1 MTCVTRTPT
10 WARLWVPPLCAA
22 LALTVPGISMQ
33 KADAQHQDASVARY
47 RVDFTQQQLDQMLA
61 PIALYPDP
69 LLSQILMAA
78 TYPLEVVEAARWSR
92 ANPHLQGRSAVD
104 AVEHMRWDP
113 SVKSLVA
120 FPRILAMMNER
131 LDWTRDLGDAFLA
144 QEPHVMDSIQELRR
158 RALAAGTLRSG
169 REVRVV
175 ERDRLIFIEPVEVE
189 VAYVPYYDPVVVYGD
204 WWWPQYPPVR
214 WAPWPGYVVSP
225 SYASAFYWGP
235 AIAVGTVFFFGAFD
249 WHRRHAVI
257 HHHHHRDAFVDR
269 TRIVDRGTRW
279 IHDPMHRRGVNYRSE
294 FVRQRI
300 AREQT
305 AVRGDQRVSAPRL
318 NADVPPA
325 REARRGTLQAPPSR
339 ATLTNPSERAEG
351 RRAERLP
358 SRAETNPAAD
368 ALDARRAAARQSRAE
383 ENSSAESGDA
393 RRAERRARGQAKG
406 AEFADERRA
415 ARERRAE
422 AQVPARPIQTDPGA
436 RSNERAA
443 APRAPAPSGNPP
455 SVGNAA
461 RSPAANE
468 SSDDR
473 ARGQRGR
480 ELRERGPERSA
491 TAPANAPS
499 ANRAEREARTQADR
513 WSRPD
518 AHPGRGMR
526 ERSSDVPPREARAR
540 ENPAIAAPIPRLE
553 QGARSSPP
561 QAAPAVREPAQVR
574 ARPSEPPG
582 RGAARAE
589 VRPSNAAP
597 AAGREHGRGAGRT
610 EKRERGNS

>member
-33 KADAQHQDASVARY
+33 KADAQRQDASVANY
-47 RVDFTQQQLDQMLA
+47 RVDFTQPQLDQMLA
-61 PIALYPDP
+61 PIALYPDS

-92 ANPHLQGRSAVD
+92 ANPHLQGRNAVD
-104 AVEHMRWDP
+104 AVEHLRWDP

-169 REVRVV
+169 REARVV

-257 HHHHHRDAFVDR
+257 HHHHHRDVFVDR

-279 IHDPMHRRGVNYRSE
+279 IHDPIHRRGVNYRSE
-294 FVRQRI
+294 IVRQRI
-300 AREQT
+300 AREQI
-305 AVRGDQRVSAPRL
+305 AVRGDQRLSAPRL

-339 ATLTNPSERAEG
+339 ATLTNPSERAEE
-351 RRAERLP
+351 RRAERFP
-358 SRAETNPAAD
+358 SRAETNPAAETF
-368 ALDARRAAARQSRAE
+368 DARRAARQSRAE
-383 ENSSAESGDA
+383 ENSSAAFGDA
-393 RRAERRARGQAKG
+393 RRAEQRSRAEAKG

-415 ARERRAE
+415 ARQGRAE
-422 AQVPARPIQTDPGA
+422 AQVPARPVQSDAAA
-436 RSNERAA
+436 RSNERAT
-443 APRAPAPSGNPP
+443 APRTPVPSGNAASAG
-455 SVGNAA
+455 SVA
-461 RSPAANE
+461 RSAAAIE
-468 SSDDR
+468 STDDR
-473 ARGQRGR
+473 ARAQRGR
-480 ELRERGPERSA
+480 ELRDRGPERSA
-491 TAPANAPS
+491 TAPANVPN
-499 ANRAEREARTQADR
+499 ANRAEREARTQPDR
-513 WSRPD
+513 SSRPD
-518 AHPGRGMR
+518 APPGRGMR
-526 ERSSDVPPREARAR
+526 ERASDVPRREVRAR
-540 ENPAIAAPIPRLE
+540 ENPASAAPLPRLD
-553 QGARSSPP
+553 QGARSALP
-561 QAAPAVREPAQVR
+561 QAASAVREPAQVR
-574 ARPSEPPG
+574 SRPSEPPG

-589 VRPSNAAP
+589 GRPSSATP
-597 AAGREHGRGAGRT
+597 AAGREQGRGAGRA